1 MFQINN
7 MTQMSCN
14 FREQCKIV
22 RMGGIP
28 LMNKPNQ
35 TSPPTTSPPPGS
47 AWACAVEVLHVLGAW
62 MALHICRKD
71 PPYRLAIRQ
80 GGGRG
85 VNVSLYL
92 SNGLMDS
99 RQIWNGD
106 GQCHPLHFIFRQD
119 LSNSYEKPWASFG
132 VFI

>member
-28 LMNKPNQ
+28 LKNEPNQ
-35 TSPPTTSPPPGS
+35 TSPPARSPPSRQCLGMRIGGS
-47 AWACAVEVLHVLGAW
+47 ARGECLDW
-62 MALHICRKD
+62 
-71 PPYRLAIRQ
+71 PYRLAVRQ

-92 SNGLMDS
+92 INGLMDS
-99 RQIWNGD
+99 RQIWNEGS
-106 GQCHPLHFIFRQD
+106 Q
-119 LSNSYEKPWASFG
+119 
-132 VFI
+132 

>member
-28 LMNKPNQ
+28 LMNEPNQ

-47 AWACAVEVLHVLGAW
+47 AWACAVAVLHVLGAW

-92 SNGLMDS
+92 FNGLKENRPIQNEGS
-99 RQIWNGD
+99 Q
-106 GQCHPLHFIFRQD
+106 
-119 LSNSYEKPWASFG
+119 
-132 VFI
+132 

>member
-28 LMNKPNQ
+28 LWGEPNQ
-35 TSPPTTSPPPGS
+35 TSPLTSHP
-47 AWACAVEVLHVLGAW
+47 AQV
-62 MALHICRKD
+62 
-71 PPYRLAIRQ
+71 
-80 GGGRG
+80 GRIT
-85 VNVSLYL
+85 
-92 SNGLMDS
+92 

-119 LSNSYEKPWASFG
+119 LSNSYGKPVASFG

>member
-28 LMNKPNQ
+28 LTNKPNQ
-35 TSPPTTSPPPGS
+35 TSPPTTSPPPGR

-62 MALHICRKD
+62 IGLTD
-71 PPYRLAIRQ
+71 LPYGPA
-80 GGGRG
+80 
-85 VNVSLYL
+85 V
-92 SNGLMDS
+92 
-99 RQIWNGD
+99 
-106 GQCHPLHFIFRQD
+106 
-119 LSNSYEKPWASFG
+119 
-132 VFI
+132 